1 MYFLVPTLFS
11 SDLSREVSQTAQC
24 KQAGVTNCRA
34 VTINLELLET
44 AVNPG
49 DEINFIS
56 GADLS
61 MKVDNVEEDKSSVL
75 NLFFIQLRRAASGSA
90 TSTMSY
96 SFSLLDGGEGTV
108 TV

>member
-34 VTINLELLET
+34 VTINLEQLET
-44 AVNPG
+44 VNPG

-56 GADLS
+56 GFDLS
-61 MKVDNVEEDKSSVL
+61 MKVGDVEEDKIFSSKRCLFSSAVL
-75 NLFFIQLRRAASGSA
+75 LQDLPAAP
-90 TSTMSY
+90 
-96 SFSLLDGGEGTV
+96 
-108 TV
+108 

>member
-11 SDLSREVSQTAQC
+11 SDLSRDVSQTAQC

-44 AVNPG
+44 AVNPR

-61 MKVDNVEEDKSSVL
+61 MKVGDVEEDKIFSSKLCLFSSAVL
-75 NLFFIQLRRAASGSA
+75 LQDLPAAP
-90 TSTMSY
+90 
-96 SFSLLDGGEGTV
+96 
-108 TV
+108 